1 MPAAY
6 LGSRFTGRLDER
18 QLIKAIAA
26 ILLVSGSAMAAQAIF
41 G

>member
-6 LGSRFTGRLDER
+6 LGSHFTGHLDEG
-18 QLIKAIAA
+18 QLLRAMAA
-26 ILLVSGSAMAAQAIF
+26 ILLVSGLGIAAQAIF